1 LCHNERNKEKG
12 FWRSMSFAAIETTP
26 RAPVS
31 RSAYKPAVGPKL
43 KVALVIVFAS
53 FALLAAT
60 GSYLGSV
67 TFLNFLR
74 WPETYTSQFTLWMF
88 LVHSGIGI
96 LSIVPFLWFGGYHWL
111 TARQRPNRKA
121 VRLGLLVFF
130 GGILICLTGV
140 ALFQFEGLP
149 QLPTGTFI
157 RTLVYALHLLI
168 PLAVIIGYLA
178 HRRAGPRIRWSWGY
192 SWAAGTAG
200 FIAIMLVMHWQEP
213 QKWFAI
219 GPAEGERYF
228 FPSSARTAD
237 GKFIPASVLMMDS
250 YCMKCHQDIFQ
261 DWFHSS
267 HHFSSFNNPPYLFS
281 VRETRKVSL
290 QRLGNVKASRWC
302 AGCHDPVPFFSG
314 AFDDPN
320 FDDVNHPAAH
330 AGITCTA
337 CHAITHVNDPTG
349 NGSFTIGNP
358 PHYPLTFSD
367 NPILQHINQ
376 QLIKAKPDFHKK
388 TFLKPLHKSPEFC
401 STCHKVSLPP
411 VLTYYREFQRGQ
423 NHYDSFHLSG
433 ASGHGARSF
442 YYPPEGKPKCADC
455 HMPLRASANDLG
467 AKDFDASGERKV
479 HSHLFPAA
487 NTGLPALLKLE
498 PRYSDK
504 ASGFDRAI
512 SEHEAFLKD
521 KKLRIDLFAL
531 KEGETIEGKL
541 LGPLRPEL
549 PKLKPGSTYL
559 VEVVVRTL
567 NLGHHFSQ
575 GTVDS
580 NEIWVDFTA
589 KSGNRIIGR
598 NGALEHSENSGPL
611 DPWAHRIN
619 VLVLDREGKRI
630 DRRNPQDIF
639 TPLYD
644 HQIPPGAAS
653 VVHYRVNVP
662 SDVRDPIELIAKV
675 RYRKFDYAYMEYVH
689 KEKKIPVPA
698 LPIVDLCEDRVTLPI
713 ESSALPSP
721 LGGEGSG
728 ARGGKA
734 PHQESPIKPAW
745 QRWNDYGIGC
755 LLEGGAGSKRGEP
768 RQAAQAFQKM
778 VTLGDKEAVAHGH
791 LNLARVLIEEGRLT
805 EASDQIEKARKA
817 DPPAPWWLIAWF
829 SGIVQAE
836 NASKP
841 EDLDRAISYFEQILD
856 PKNQPTNRKFD
867 FTSDYIV
874 IDRLAQT
881 LFRRAQMAEGVGGS
895 EGNERS
901 QNSFVQRAIAAYEKV
916 LALEPEMLDSH
927 FGLSQCFAML
937 ASNGQSLT
945 HVASDSANEQPG
957 PLVDALA
964 DGRRSAEE
972 KIASAYRLARVIS
985 DWHQQPINL
994 EQPRLPRLQ
1003 RMSKQL
1009 YALFQEASP
1018 ASLKTALAA
1027 ALAQVHLQIHAQLK
1041 PDELARAQAI
1051 RIYRNGHPA
1060 DNAAADPIVIYPTE
1074 PTEKNKP
1081 QAIGNR

>member
-1 LCHNERNKEKG
+1 
-12 FWRSMSFAAIETTP
+12 
-26 RAPVS
+26 
-31 RSAYKPAVGPKL
+31 
-43 KVALVIVFAS
+43 
-53 FALLAAT
+53 
-60 GSYLGSV
+60 
-67 TFLNFLR
+67 
-74 WPETYTSQFTLWMF
+74 
-88 LVHSGIGI
+88 
-96 LSIVPFLWFGGYHWL
+96 
-111 TARQRPNRKA
+111 
-121 VRLGLLVFF
+121 
-130 GGILICLTGV
+130 
-140 ALFQFEGLP
+140 
-149 QLPTGTFI
+149 
-157 RTLVYALHLLI
+157 
-168 PLAVIIGYLA
+168 
-178 HRRAGPRIRWSWGY
+178 
-192 SWAAGTAG
+192 
-200 FIAIMLVMHWQEP
+200 MHWQEP

-237 GKFIPASVLMMDS
+237 GKFIPASVLMMDA
-250 YCMKCHQDIFQ
+250 YCMKCHQDIFE
-261 DWFHSS
+261 DWFHSA

-314 AFDDPN
+314 AFDDPD
-320 FDDVNHPAAH
+320 FDDVNHPTAH
-330 AGITCTA
+330 AGITCTS
-337 CHAITHVNDPTG
+337 CHAITNVNDPTG
-349 NGSFTIGNP
+349 NAAFTIGNP

-367 NPILQHINQ
+367 HHILQYINQ

-423 NHYDSFHLSG
+423 NHYDSFQLSG

-455 HMPLRASANDLG
+455 HMPLRPGTDDLG
-467 AKDFDASGERKV
+467 AKDFDGSGERKV

-498 PRYSDK
+498 PRYSQYS
-504 ASGFDRAI
+504 SGFDRAI
-512 SEHEAFLKD
+512 REHEEFLKD
-521 KKLRIDLFAL
+521 KKIRIDFFAL

-559 VEVVVRTL
+559 IEVVVRTV

-580 NEIWVDFTA
+580 NEIWVDFIA
-589 KSGNRIIGR
+589 KAGGRIIGR

-619 VLVLDREGKRI
+619 VLMLDREGRRI

-644 HQIPPGAAS
+644 HQIPPGAAN
-653 VVHYRVNVP
+653 VVHYRLNIP
-662 SDVRDPIELIAKV
+662 ADVRDPVELIAKV
-675 RYRKFDYAYMEYVH
+675 RYRKFDYQYMEYVH
-689 KEKKIPVPA
+689 QEKKIAVPA

-713 ESSALPSP
+713 ESSVLPSP
-721 LGGEGSG
+721 LGGEGPG
-728 ARGGKA
+728 VRGTTV
-734 PHQESPIKPAW
+734 PRQESPIKPAW

-755 LLEGGAGSKRGEP
+755 LLEGGAGSKRGEV
-768 RQAAQAFQKM
+768 RQSAQAFQKM
-778 VTLGDKEAVAHGH
+778 LTLGDKDAIAHGH

-805 EASDQIEKARKA
+805 EAAEQIEKARQA
-817 DPPAPWWLIAWF
+817 DPPAPWWLVAWF

-836 NASKP
+836 TANKP
-841 EDLDRAISYFEQILD
+841 EDLDRAIAYFEQILD
-856 PKNQPTNRKFD
+856 LKNQPTNRKFD

-881 LFRRAQMAEGVGGS
+881 LFRRAQMAEGAGSVGNTLPAPPS
-895 EGNERS
+895 EGGDVGA
-901 QNSFVQRAIAAYEKV
+901 FVRRAIEAYERV

-927 FGLSQCFAML
+927 FGLSQCFGML
-937 ASNGQSLT
+937 AGKSLSLT
-945 HVASDSANEQPG
+945 PFGSSTPNEQIDRYTNV
-957 PLVDALA
+957 LTDAK
-964 DGRRSAEE
+964 RPSEERIESARELTAA
-972 KIASAYRLARVIS
+972 IYN
-985 DWHQQPINL
+985 WHQLPMNL

-1003 RMSKQL
+1003 RLSKQL
-1009 YALFQEASP
+1009 YSLFQQPNPEPLSA
-1018 ASLKTALAA
+1018 ALAA
-1027 ALAQVHLQIHAQLK
+1027 ALAQVHLQIHALLK
-1041 PDELARAQAI
+1041 PDELARSQAI
-1051 RIYRNGHPA
+1051 RIYRSAHPA
-1060 DNAAADPIVIYPTE
+1060 DSAAADPIVIYPTE
-1074 PTEKNKP
+1074 PAQKNKQQP
-1081 QAIGNR
+1081 IGKR